1 MATTPTAQA
10 GRRHILPP
18 QVTPLERAV
27 DQATPQWGGLADAV
41 EPASV
46 RANPAFQPWLA
57 TQWQV
62 AQFAPYFPDL
72 GTLLDNA
79 LPWLRER
86 GNGASVRRALG
97 WLGYDALALRIE
109 EDGYL
114 LHIDPGRLVTDADLL
129 PMVRVVRASLPLHV
143 SFYRVFHGEDT
154 RALRYDGSRYD
165 GAIWDNDSGT
175 WVQLPEGEAPIKVS
189 QYARRATTSEA
200 PQIDG
205 ATLMAAGVRHTAV
218 TSADSLT
225 YDAWTYDSEVMA
237 DVAMG
242 GTGLT
247 TTEAP
252 TYERL
257 QPIVIAGEAHMAE
270 TAWPAPAP
278 VAFGAGQS
286 LGLAPIPLDNTRGWS
301 GGWDSA
307 TWAVVCPTITTRLE
321 E

>member
-1 MATTPTAQA
+1 MATAPTV
-10 GRRHILPP
+10 RRHILPP

-46 RANPAFQPWLA
+46 QANPAFQPWLA
-57 TQWQV
+57 MQWQV
-62 AQFAPYFPDL
+62 AKFAPYFPDL
-72 GTLLDNA
+72 GALLDNA

-86 GNGASVRRALG
+86 GNGASVRRAMG
-97 WLGYDALALRIE
+97 WLGYDTLALRIE

-129 PMVRVVRASLPLHV
+129 PLVRVVRASLPLHV

-154 RALRYDGSRYD
+154 RALRYDSSRYD

-189 QYARRATTSEA
+189 QYQTHTAVSSA
-200 PQIDG
+200 PHIDG
-205 ATLMAAGVRHTAV
+205 ATTMGTSVRHTTV
-218 TSADSLT
+218 TSADALN
-225 YDAWTYDSEVMA
+225 YDAWAYDSEVMG

-242 GTGLT
+242 GTSIT
-247 TTEAP
+247 TTVVP
-252 TYERL
+252 TYVQL
-257 QPIVIAGEAHMAE
+257 QPISMPGDAHMAQSN
-270 TAWPAPAP
+270 WPAPAP
-278 VAFGAGQS
+278 VPFGLGQALGQS
-286 LGLAPIPLDNTRGWS
+286 PIPLDNTRGWR
-301 GGWDSA
+301 GTWDSA

-321 E
+321 D

>member
-41 EPASV
+41 EPDSV

-86 GNGASVRRALG
+86 GNGGSVRRALG

-114 LHIDPGRLVTDADLL
+114 LHLDPGRLVTDADLL

-175 WVQLPEGEAPIKVS
+175 WVQLPEGEDPIKVS

-286 LGLAPIPLDNTRGWS
+286 LGMAPIPLDNTRGWS